1 METKIPYYFI
11 WSQSYEYFAQMLK
24 QCIACYSNILED
36 RSIFVEQSVFDEKIY
51 KTPNA
56 HFLQGCFIKL
66 EKTYE
71 LLCTLP
77 ENSYFIFSDADVI
90 LFPNKKL
97 NELLN
102 LYIATDIDIV
112 FMREGAS
119 SRTYN
124 IGFSLI
130 KVCDENRRLFQ
141 TVLELC
147 KESPNELDQTLVNKA
162 LKSYNGTYH
171 FFPTEFVCTTC
182 VIADYNTKKNIALTR
197 DTYMIFQAISDPTLP
212 KEQMIY
218 DKLSQYKLLG
228 IPIEFV

>member
-11 WSQSYEYFAQMLK
+11 WSQNYEHFAQMLK

-97 NELLN
+97 NTLLN
-102 LYIATDIDIV
+102 LYIATDTDIV

-141 TVLELC
+141 TALELA
-147 KESPNELDQTLVNKA
+147 KEFPSYLDQSLVNKA
-162 LKSYNGTYH
+162 LESYGGTYH

-182 VIADYNTKKNIALTR
+182 VVADYNTKKNHVRTR
-197 DTYMIFQAISDPTLP
+197 ESYMVFQAISDPTIG
-212 KEQMIY
+212 KNEMVH
-218 DKLSQYKLLG
+218 DKLTQYKIMGL
-228 IPIEFV
+228 PIEFV